1 VSEAAF
7 EVVVLDLDNTL
18 VKLEVDWDGLR
29 RKLASLARA
38 AGIETR
44 DPGIRPL
51 MDGARLP
58 GMETLRSEME
68 QVVTEAEVEGASGPR
83 NEALVGWLD
92 DLPDR
97 TLVSVLSLNSR
108 RAGERALALNGLE
121 ARVEHIVGREDVLH
135 GKPDPEGMRVLAE
148 RHGVEPA
155 RMLLVGDAETDRL
168 CAERAG
174 AQFLHV
180 EDVGVAWA
188 RASSTR

>member
-1 VSEAAF
+1 MNH
-7 EVVVLDLDNTL
+7 EVVVVDLDNTL
-18 VKLEVDWDGLR
+18 VKLEVDWNGLR
-29 RKLASLARA
+29 RELAALASA

-58 GMETLRSEME
+58 GMETLRAEME
-68 QVVTEAEVEGASGPR
+68 QVLTEAEVAGASGPR
-83 NEALVGWLD
+83 NEALVRW
-92 DLPDR
+92 LPDEIP
-97 TLVSVLSLNSR
+97 VSVLSLNSR
-108 RAGERALALNGLE
+108 RAVEAALELHGLSE
-121 ARVEHIVGREDVLH
+121 RVEHVVGREDVLH

-148 RHGVEPA
+148 KHGVEPA

-180 EDVGVAWA
+180 DEVGVAWA
-188 RASSTR
+188 RASSTP